1 MCQVLTS
8 LQMRQYLIL
17 TEPGEE
23 ERHIA
28 VEKAVSEKVK
38 LLGEGE
44 I

>member
-1 MCQVLTS
+1 MPGT
-8 LQMRQYLIL
+8 YLFTNEAILNL

-23 ERHIA
+23 KRHIE